1 MTYTT
6 TNSVEELEFFSE
18 TDMESVQ
25 IESSEL
31 ENLES
36 VLEENLESISVES
49 VADDVE
55 EYMEEVIE
63 SRGSSHPANRQ
74 LSKITAHLAKK
85 ALQKTMMNPRTRKK
99 LEAAC
104 RKGPRTVTRLIIP
117 SILKPLP
124 ECFKP
129 VIAPYCAPTVTRL
142 YPSIARKV
150 GLKTEEIEAAPE
162 FIGSVV
168 RFVKKTANKVA
179 RKVAKRYLRYRD
191 RR

>member
-6 TNSVEELEFFSE
+6 NNSLEQLELFSE

-31 ENLES
+31 EGIES
-36 VLEENLESISVES
+36 VLEENLESISVER

-55 EYMEEVIE
+55 AYMEEVIE

-74 LSKITAHLAKK
+74 LSKISVYLTKK

-99 LEAAC
+99 LETAC
-104 RKGPRTVTRLIIP
+104 RKGPKSVTRLIIP

-124 ECFKP
+124 ECFKS
-129 VIAPYCAPTVTRL
+129 VIAPYCYPTVKRL
-142 YPSIARKV
+142 FSSTARQA
-150 GLKTEEIEAAPE
+150 GLKREEIEATPE
-162 FIGSVV
+162 FFG
-168 RFVKKTANKVA
+168 TAIAAISAGAAVYQAIKS
-179 RKVAKRYLRYRD
+179 
-191 RR
+191 

>member
-6 TNSVEELEFFSE
+6 NNSLEQLELFSE

-31 ENLES
+31 EGIE
-36 VLEENLESISVES
+36 EENLESISVER

-55 EYMEEVIE
+55 AYMEEVIE

-74 LSKITAHLAKK
+74 LSKISVYLTKK

-99 LEAAC
+99 LETAC
-104 RKGPRTVTRLIIP
+104 RKGPKSVTRLIIP

-124 ECFKP
+124 ECFKS
-129 VIAPYCAPTVTRL
+129 VIAPYCYPTVKRL
-142 YPSIARKV
+142 FSSTARQA
-150 GLKTEEIEAAPE
+150 GLKREEIEATPE
-162 FIGSVV
+162 FFG
-168 RFVKKTANKVA
+168 TAIAAISAGAAVYQAIKS
-179 RKVAKRYLRYRD
+179 
-191 RR
+191 